1 MVDKRNLW
9 RNLSQFLTS
18 VFLACAIEQCSFGDF
33 HRTVLHYERTRNKN
47 QSASLLQTTE
57 IDHFFL
63 AFFIILLGCA
73 FTFSMIHSSQKFAEL
88 KEEITMLKQVIDI
101 VKLPDLILG
110 QY

>member
-33 HRTVLHYERTRNKN
+33 HRTVLHYERSRNKH

-57 IDHFFL
+57 IDQLFSSFLYHTAGMRSHFL
-63 AFFIILLGCA
+63 NDSL
-73 FTFSMIHSSQKFAEL
+73 FAEVCR
-88 KEEITMLKQVIDI
+88 T
-101 VKLPDLILG
+101 
-110 QY
+110 